1 MNESL
6 TKSGIAYDLNLSP
19 YKFKISYGDEYVEY
33 TFSSELY
40 RDKFR
45 DKIQDHRNKINMSL
59 SKRFGYEIT
68 NNILS
73 DIKLYTATEK
83 RGFLLETGKERF
95 ECLSTIRLDGHHLM
109 KKN

>member
-1 MNESL
+1 MNDSL

-19 YKFKISYGDEYVEY
+19 YTFKVSYGENYIVY

-45 DKIQDHRNKINMSL
+45 EKIQDNRSKINSSL

-68 NNILS
+68 NNVLS
-73 DIKLYTATEK
+73 DVKLYSTVEK
-83 RGFLLETGKERF
+83 RGFLLETEEERF
-95 ECLSTIRLDGHHLM
+95 ECLSTILLDGNHLM